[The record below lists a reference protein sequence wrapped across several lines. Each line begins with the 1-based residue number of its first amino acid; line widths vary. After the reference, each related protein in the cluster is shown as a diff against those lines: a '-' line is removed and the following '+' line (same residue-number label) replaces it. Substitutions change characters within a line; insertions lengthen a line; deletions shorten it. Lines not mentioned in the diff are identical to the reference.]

1 MIRTLL
7 ATTALASVIATGAYA
22 QDAATTAE
30 TTAPAKVEASAD
42 ANATATAAQSGNY
55 LRNLSADQYLAS
67 ELNGKTIYAS
77 DAEDAESIG
86 EIENFLVGSDGK
98 VVAAV
103 VDATVNDESRRVAIP
118 FDQISWSMTDEDD
131 VRAVLSATWRTL

>member
-67 ELNGKTIYAS
+67 ELNGKTM
-77 DAEDAESIG
+77 
-86 EIENFLVGSDGK
+86 
-98 VVAAV
+98 
-103 VDATVNDESRRVAIP
+103 RP
-118 FDQISWSMTDEDD
+118 
-131 VRAVLSATWRTL
+131 